1 MTTSQ
6 AARPKIL
13 CVDDEARVTEGLAT
27 LLRRQYEVHIATS
40 GEEGLRKLRE
50 VRGLAVVISDMRMP
64 NMDGATFLHE
74 MVKRCPDATRIL
86 LTGHAEAEAAK
97 RAVNEGQIFRFLTK
111 PCPPEELR
119 AAIEAGVA
127 QHRVVTAERAVLR
140 ETLIG
145 CIRSLSDVLA
155 LSNPVAFGRAS
166 GIKRLAMELSA
177 KMGFPEFWQLEAAAL
192 LSQLAYMSIPPE
204 LADKVFYARELEPKE
219 GVQVSLAQDVS
230 KKLIERVPR
239 LEPVAQ
245 IMALLKASD
254 EQVATLG
261 KSPVGIAARV
271 LGAATEASILHSQ
284 GKSHEAVLEA
294 VKQRS
299 ARYGADLIGHLDNA
313 LLAMGDDV
321 ETREVLL
328 RDLKPGMIV
337 VQEVRNT
344 QGVMLVPR
352 GFEVTQHF
360 VDRLN
365 HFSAEFLEHKVS
377 VRATSASPGSPD

>member
-6 AARPKIL
+6 AGRPKIL
-13 CVDDEARVTEGLAT
+13 CVDDETRVTEGLAT

-40 GEEGLRKLRE
+40 GEEGLQKLRE

-127 QHRVVTAERAVLR
+127 HHRVVTAERAVLR
-140 ETLIG
+140 ETLMG
-145 CIRSLSDVLA
+145 CIRSLTDVLA

-166 GIKRLAMELSA
+166 GIKRLAMALSA

-192 LSQLAYMSIPPE
+192 LSQLGYMSIPPE
-204 LADKVFYARELEPKE
+204 LAEKVFYGHDLEPKE

-230 KKLIERVPR
+230 KKMIERVPR

-245 IMALLKASD
+245 IMASVHASD
-254 EQVATLG
+254 EQVAALG
-261 KSPVGIAARV
+261 KGPVGVAARV
-271 LGAATEASILHSQ
+271 LGAAMEASILLSQ
-284 GKSHEAVLEA
+284 GKSREAVLEA
-294 VKQRS
+294 VRKRS
-299 ARYGADLIGHLDNA
+299 TRYGADLIDHLDNL
-313 LLAMGDDV
+313 LLALRDDV
-321 ETREVLL
+321 ETRAVTL
-328 RDLKPGMIV
+328 RDLQAGMV
-337 VQEVRNT
+337 VMQELRNPK
-344 QGVMLVPR
+344 GVMLVPM
-352 GFEVTQHF
+352 GFEVTQGF
-360 VDRLN
+360 LDRLTN
-365 HFSAEFLEHKVS
+365 FPDEYLEQKVKVGVPSA
-377 VRATSASPGSPD
+377 A

>member
-40 GEEGLRKLRE
+40 GEEGLQKLRE

-127 QHRVVTAERAVLR
+127 HHRVVTAERAVLR

-145 CIRSLSDVLA
+145 CIRSLTDVLA

-192 LSQLAYMSIPPE
+192 LSQLGYMSIPPE
-204 LADKVFYARELEPKE
+204 LAEKVFYGHDLEPKE

-230 KKLIERVPR
+230 KKMIERVPR

-245 IMALLKASD
+245 IMASVRASD
-254 EQVATLG
+254 EQIAALG
-261 KSPVGIAARV
+261 KGPVGVAARV
-271 LGAATEASILHSQ
+271 LGMAMEASILLSQ
-284 GKSHEAVLEA
+284 GKSREAVLEA
-294 VKQRS
+294 VRKRS
-299 ARYGADLIGHLDNA
+299 ARYGTDLIDHLDNL
-313 LLAMGDDV
+313 LLALRDEV
-321 ETREVLL
+321 ETREVTM
-328 RDLKPGMIV
+328 RDLQPGMIV
-337 VQEVRNT
+337 MQELRNPK
-344 QGVMLVPR
+344 GVMLVPM
-352 GFEVTQHF
+352 GFEVTQGF
-360 VDRLN
+360 LDRLTN
-365 HFSAEFLEHKVS
+365 FPDEFLDQNVKVS
-377 VRATSASPGSPD
+377 VSLTDHAR